1 MSVNLISCVGL
12 NAEFEGYLQNDDARL
27 AQLQC
32 NTAFEKHPFNCFSW
46 GIYASLHGFTNMH
59 D

>member
-1 MSVNLISCVGL
+1 MGL